1 MDIERIRAKMRSG
14 QFTIYTHA
22 MVEAMKDGL
31 TGDDILYVA
40 LHGEIIEEYPERNR
54 CLLYATVP
62 GGMPVHIVVDY
73 SWEEEYEITTIY
85 IPDNREWINFQIR
98 RKKVKKK

>member
-1 MDIERIRAKMRSG
+1 
-14 QFTIYTHA
+14 

-54 CLLYATVP
+54 CLLYVTVQVECPCISSLTIP
-62 GGMPVHIVVDY
+62 GRKNTKSPL
-73 SWEEEYEITTIY
+73 STSLITENGSTS
-85 IPDNREWINFQIR
+85 RFAG
-98 RKKVKKK
+98 RK